1 MWWLWVWLEE
11 KVLYYRWNLC
21 GWYGGK
27 EWKLF
32 SGCCGGGGEAT
43 ENVGA
48 SDQVLVDAW
57 ARVVTYH
64 NHSQKR
70 TESCQTSIQWHSDT

>member
-1 MWWLWVWLEE
+1 MV
-11 KVLYYRWNLC
+11 VVGVVGRNGYYTI
-21 GWYGGK
+21 GGT
-27 EWKLF
+27 F
-32 SGCCGGGGEAT
+32 VVGTVGRNGSSSVDVVGGGEAT